1 MKIHTERFARWGSR
15 LHDLLSDEKKR
26 INLVV
31 GIGLAGLLLLA
42 CSEWLPA
49 AQEETTSQPVQAQME
64 QDYAAEMETRLEALL
79 AQMEN
84 VGRVKVMLTLEN
96 GEENV
101 YATDSEMAADGT
113 MTTNHVLL
121 GKDGL
126 LETVQTPQVLGVA
139 VVCDGGDEA
148 GVQNRISTLVAAL
161 TGVGVNHI
169 TVAKMASTQ

>member
-1 MKIHTERFARWGSR
+1 MKIHTEHFARWGSHLR
-15 LHDLLSDEKKR
+15 DRLSDEKKR

-42 CSEWLPA
+42 CSEWLPT

-101 YATDSEMAADGT
+101 YATDSEMAADGA
-113 MTTNHVLL
+113 MTTNYVLL

-139 VVCDGGDEA
+139 IVCDGGDDA
-148 GVQNRISTLVAAL
+148 GVQNHISTLVAAL

-169 TVAKMASTQ
+169 TVVKMASTQ